1 LSGDP
6 TPTLTLPRQRERE
19 IGCND
24 FNNMNVHFQMKRPIV
39 IISIFL
45 ALTITLTVAEV
56 IFSKSGA
63 SLLRNNILMLTLFN
77 INLILLVVLFLLL
90 SRNVVK
96 FIFDRHQNVL
106 GSKFRTKLIAAFVG
120 FSIIPSIL
128 LFIVASGLL
137 TSSINNWF
145 NIQVEKSLKNS
156 LDVAQSYYDKA
167 KGDTLYFKLY
177 DLFCEVSPR
186 TLKNDVLDI
195 VFLRDANLEICFH
208 IIRYGKVLYEKM
220 SQVRLDFEIQTTLL
234 YCDYKPLLEKQDQ
247 EILQSL

>member
-1 LSGDP
+1 
-6 TPTLTLPRQRERE
+6 
-19 IGCND
+19 
-24 FNNMNVHFQMKRPIV
+24 MKRPIV
-39 IISIFL
+39 IISAFL
-45 ALTITLTVAEV
+45 AITITLTVVEL
-56 IFSKSGA
+56 FFEGQGT
-63 SLLRNNILMLTLFN
+63 SLLGNNILILTLFN
-77 INLILLVVLFLLL
+77 VNLILLVVLFLLL

-167 KGDTLYFKLY
+167 KGDTLYSA
-177 DLFCEVSPR
+177 EV
-186 TLKNDVLDI
+186 I
-195 VFLRDANLEICFH
+195 G
-208 IIRYGKVLYEKM
+208 RY
-220 SQVRLDFEIQTTLL
+220 
-234 YCDYKPLLEKQDQ
+234 
-247 EILQSL
+247 